1 MTSAFALYWVIA
13 PKIYFCSGDWTLGC
27 VSIFWNFPNTLV
39 FLKIYYFVQQL
50 QRQLLYK
57 VSYNRYPV
65 LFYFWWME
73 TVLRLCKIPKY
84 YEQDCTLKHRKWF
97 QENTSHFFMRMFSTT
112 SFFQI
117 NFTLVHAILYS
128 RILFSMDI
136 CGAKISAI
144 IN

>member
-1 MTSAFALYWVIA
+1 
-13 PKIYFCSGDWTLGC
+13 
-27 VSIFWNFPNTLV
+27 
-39 FLKIYYFVQQL
+39 
-50 QRQLLYK
+50 
-57 VSYNRYPV
+57 
-65 LFYFWWME
+65 ME

-136 CGAKISAI
+136 YGAKISAI